1 MNQKKDLS
9 KELKFRHITMISI
22 GGVIGAG
29 LFVGSGAVIQSTG
42 PSAIISY
49 CLAAL
54 LVVFVMRMLGE
65 MASLNPTSGSFA
77 NYASEILGPW
87 AGYMVGW
94 LYWFFWVIVIAIEAI
109 AGAGIIQYWFPH
121 APTWILSL
129 CLIILLTLTNVYSVK
144 SYAEFEYWLAIVKVV
159 TIVIF
164 LGLGVA
170 IIFGFIPGVAAP
182 GLNNLIGKGGFMPNG
197 LTAVLMGVV
206 ITFFSFF
213 GSEIAAIAAGESSQ
227 PHKAITIALNS
238 VVWRLLVFFIGS
250 MAVIVTILPWNS
262 ASLLKSPF
270 VSVLEL
276 SHIPGAAQ
284 IMNFVVLTAVL
295 SCLNSGLYTSSR
307 MLYAMSL
314 KGDAPKALQKLSLKG
329 VPVRAVLAGTFFA
342 YISVIFNFI
351 SPDKIFLFLVNASG
365 GIAMLVYLVIAF
377 SHLIKR
383 KSMANPSQLKVKM
396 WFFPYLTY
404 ATILGMIGILVGM
417 FLDES
422 MRSQIYMTSLITL
435 FVIASYFIS
444 RKKRNN
450 SYVELEQSQQTSLN
464 YVNDGHSGL

>member
-1 MNQKKDLS
+1 LNAKKNLE

-42 PSAIISY
+42 PAAIISY

-54 LVVFVMRMLGE
+54 LVVLVMRMLGE

-77 NYASEILGPW
+77 NYASEIIGPW

-121 APTWILSL
+121 APSWLLCLSL
-129 CLIILLTLTNVYSVK
+129 TIFLTLTNIYSVK
-144 SYAEFEYWLAIVKVV
+144 AYAEFEYWLAIIKVV
-159 TIVIF
+159 TIIIF
-164 LGLGVA
+164 LGLGIA
-170 IIFGFIPGVAAP
+170 IMFGFIPGVSPP
-182 GLNNLIGKGGFMPNG
+182 GLTNLTGKGGFMPNG
-197 LTAVLMGVV
+197 LTTVLMGVV

-213 GSEIAAIAAGESSQ
+213 GSEIAAIAAGESAQ

-250 MAVIVTILPWNS
+250 MAVIVTLLPWNS

-270 VSVLEL
+270 VSVLEM
-276 SHIPGAAQ
+276 SHIPGAAP

-307 MLYAMSL
+307 MLYAMSI
-314 KGDAPKALQKLSLKG
+314 KGDAPHFFRKLSSRG

-342 YISVIFNFI
+342 YLSVIFNFI

-383 KSMANPSQLKVKM
+383 KRMKNPSQLKVKM

-404 ATILGMIGILVGM
+404 ASIVGMIGILIGM

-422 MRSQIYMTSLITL
+422 MRSQVYMTSLITV
-435 FVIASYFIS
+435 FVIASYFLS
-444 RKKRNN
+444 GKKRKAPF
-450 SYVELEQSQQTSLN
+450 VERDQSQPIPLN
-464 YVNDGHSGL
+464 YVNDSQN